1 MKKILSL
8 VVLVATFA
16 MVGCLCN
23 NNKKSATCEK
33 VTCEQCVEAANAV
46 EQPAECCAES
56 CCEKKAECKSECCK
70 DKAECKGDCKKEE
83 CKKEECKKEEC
94 KSDCK
99 KEECKKECCQK

>member
-83 CKKEECKKEEC
+83 CKSDCKKEEC

>member
-33 VTCEQCVEAANAV
+33 AACEQCEKAPECAGCPAEAAPEAAAPAAECTNCPDCAK
-46 EQPAECCAES
+46 EAPAPAPAE
-56 CCEKKAECKSECCK
+56 
-70 DKAECKGDCKKEE
+70 
-83 CKKEECKKEEC
+83 
-94 KSDCK
+94 
-99 KEECKKECCQK
+99 

>member
-16 MVGCLCN
+16 MVGCLFN

-83 CKKEECKKEEC
+83 CK
-94 KSDCK
+94 SDCK

>member
-33 VTCEQCVEAANAV
+33 AACEQCIEAAAEV
-46 EQPAECCAES
+46 AAPAECAEG
-56 CCEKKAECKSECCK
+56 CCEKKAECQKECCK
-70 DKAECKGDCKKEE
+70 DKAECKGDCN
-83 CKKEECKKEEC
+83 KEEC

>member
-33 VTCEQCVEAANAV
+33 AACEQCIEAAAEV
-46 EQPAECCAES
+46 AAPAECAEG
-56 CCEKKAECKSECCK
+56 CCEKKAECQKECCNK
-70 DKAECKGDCKKEE
+70 PAECKGDCNKACDKAA
-83 CKKEECKKEEC
+83 
-94 KSDCK
+94 D
-99 KEECKKECCQK
+99 